1 MTVIREVSGHRGYR
15 SHPREVIA
23 EIRDNGQLDWSHFF
37 VVEEGNDV
45 TPPLSNR
52 RLDSTIF
59 FRQVYAFLIV
69 HLASRR
75 VVHVAASRN
84 PTQEWTAQ
92 QLRNATMSPLD
103 DDRVDGFA
111 HVGICQQVTQP
122 SWGLFSQLAARQWAA
137 TPATPATLPGLTTLR
152 PCQIHWAARVDPI
165 CDLTEE

>member
-1 MTVIREVSGHRGYR
+1 MGLRATKDGARLMRGVR
-15 SHPREVIA
+15 SRGRGQTWATFLRNHA
-23 EIRDNGQLDWSHFF
+23 EDIWACDCAQTYD
-37 VVEEGNDV
+37 
-45 TPPLSNR
+45 
-52 RLDSTIF
+52 IF
-59 FRQVYAFLIV
+59 FRQVYAFFIV

-137 TPATPATLPGLTTLR
+137 TPATLPGLTTLR

-165 CDLTEE
+165 CDLREE